1 MSKPLVAIVG
11 RPNVGKSTFFNRVIG
26 EKLAIVEDL
35 PGTTRDRLY
44 GDGEWNGRYFT
55 LIDTGGLQFEHEDEI
70 EAETEGEELTREIAR
85 QTRSQATAAIEEA
98 DVIVF
103 MVDAKTGITS
113 TDREIAE
120 ILRRT
125 NKPVILAA
133 NRADSEERRQNAVEF
148 YELGI
153 GDPIPVSSY
162 HGTNTGDLL
171 DAITENLPPVPETDE
186 LSDIRIAIIGRPNV
200 GKSRLLNSVLGQE
213 RVIVS
218 DMPGTTRDAID
229 TDIIVNGKRITL
241 IDTAGI
247 RRPGRIDI
255 GVEKWSV
262 MRTLRAIN
270 RSNVVLLVVD
280 ASEGITAQ
288 DAHIAGYALEES
300 KGIVLVVNKWDKVEK
315 DTHTMNEYTAKI
327 REQLDF
333 LSYVP
338 MVFTSAKFG
347 QRVNKVLDMALT
359 VAEERHKRVPT
370 ATLNKVVREAVAAH
384 NPATKPGKWLKV
396 LYATQADVDPP
407 TFIFSVNDAKQ
418 VHFSYQR
425 YLENKI
431 REAFGFE
438 GTPLKMVFRSRDEAQ
453 E

>member
-1 MSKPLVAIVG
+1 MTKPLVAIVG

-44 GDGEWNGRYFT
+44 GDAEWNGRFFT
-55 LIDTGGLQFEHEDEI
+55 LIDTGGLEFEAPQPGHPKDEDQ
-70 EAETEGEELTREIAR
+70 AEGIAK
-85 QTRSQATAAIEEA
+85 QTQAQATAAIEEA
-98 DVIVF
+98 DVIIF
-103 MVDAKTGITS
+103 MVDAKTGITT

-125 NKPVILAA
+125 KKPVIVAA
-133 NRADSEERRQNAVEF
+133 NRADSEERRQNSVEF
-148 YELGI
+148 YELGV
-153 GDPIPVSSY
+153 GEPIPISSY

-171 DAITENLPPVPETDE
+171 DAIAENLPPVPEDA
-186 LSDIRIAIIGRPNV
+186 SDDNVKIAIIGRPNV
-200 GKSRLLNSVLGQE
+200 GKSRLLNSLLGQE

-218 DMPGTTRDAID
+218 DVPGTTRDAID
-229 TDIIVNGKRITL
+229 TEITVGDKQVIL

-262 MRTLRAIN
+262 LRTLRAIN

-315 DTHTMNEYTAKI
+315 DTHTMHEYTLKI

-338 MVFTSAKFG
+338 LVFISAKFG
-347 QRVNKVLDMALT
+347 QRVNKVLDTAMQ
-359 VAEERHKRVPT
+359 VSDERLKRVST
-370 ATLNKVVREAVAAH
+370 ATLNKLIREAVAAH

-396 LYATQADVDPP
+396 LYVTQADVNPP

-431 REAFGFE
+431 REAYGFE
-438 GTPLKMVFRSRDEAQ
+438 GTPIKMIFRSRDEDK
-453 E
+453 

>member
-1 MSKPLVAIVG
+1 VG
-11 RPNVGKSTFFNRVIG
+11 RPNVGKSTFFNRVVG
-26 EKLAIVEDL
+26 QKLAIVEDI

-44 GDGEWNGRYFT
+44 GDGEWNGRHFT
-55 LIDTGGLQFEHEDEI
+55 LIDTGGLEFEVTKQEENETDEI
-70 EAETEGEELTREIAR
+70 TR
-85 QTRSQATAAIEEA
+85 QTRNQAQSAIEEA

-103 MVDAKTGITS
+103 MVDAKTGLTAS
-113 TDREIAE
+113 DREIAD

-125 NKPVILAA
+125 QKPVILAA

-148 YELGI
+148 YELGV

-171 DAITENLPPVPETDE
+171 DAITEKLPPEEGEEEINSV
-186 LSDIRIAIIGRPNV
+186 RIAIIGRPNV
-200 GKSRLLNSVLGQE
+200 GKSRLLNSILGQE

-218 DMPGTTRDAID
+218 DVPGTTRDAID
-229 TDIIVNGKRITL
+229 TEIEVNGKEVTL

-247 RRPGRIDI
+247 RRRGHIDQGI
-255 GVEKWSV
+255 EKYSV

-270 RSNVVLLVVD
+270 RSQVVLLVVD

-288 DAHIAGYALEES
+288 DAHIAGYALDAS

-315 DTHTMNEYTAKI
+315 DSNTMKEYTDKI
-327 REQLDF
+327 RQELEF
-333 LSYVP
+333 LSWVP

-347 QRVNKVLDMALT
+347 QRVNKVLDLALH

-370 ATLNKVVREAVAAH
+370 AQLNRLVREAIAEH
-384 NPATKPGKWLKV
+384 NPPTKPGKWLKI
-396 LYATQADVDPP
+396 LYVTQADVDPP
-407 TFIFSVNDAKQ
+407 TFVFSVNDAKQ
-418 VHFSYQR
+418 IHFSYER
-425 YLENKI
+425 YLENKL
-431 REAFGFE
+431 RENFGFE
-438 GTPLKMVFRSRDEAQ
+438 GTPIRLIFRSRDE

>member
-26 EKLAIVEDL
+26 EKLAIVEDI

-55 LIDTGGLQFEHEDEI
+55 LIDTGGLEFETSL
-70 EAETEGEELTREIAR
+70 EAIQQENPTDEIAR
-85 QTRSQATAAIEEA
+85 QTRAQAQAAIEEA

-103 MVDAKTGITS
+103 MVDAKTGLTAA
-113 TDREIAE
+113 DREIAD
-120 ILRRT
+120 ILRNT
-125 NKPVILAA
+125 NKPVVLAA
-133 NRADSEERRQNAVEF
+133 NRADSEERRLNAVEF

-153 GDPIPVSSY
+153 GDPIAVSSY

-171 DAITENLPPVPETDE
+171 DKIAENLPEQPEEAD
-186 LSDIRIAIIGRPNV
+186 DKMIRIAIIGRPNV
-200 GKSRLLNSVLGQE
+200 GKSRLLNSILGQE

-218 DMPGTTRDAID
+218 DVPGTTRDAID
-229 TDIIVNGKRITL
+229 TEIKINDRDVTL

-247 RRPGRIDI
+247 RRRGHIDQGI
-255 GVEKWSV
+255 EKYSV

-288 DAHIAGYALEES
+288 DTHIAGYALEEV

-315 DTHTMNEYTAKI
+315 DTHTMDEYTADI
-327 REQLDF
+327 RQEFDF
-333 LSYVP
+333 MSWVP
-338 MVFTSAKFG
+338 LVFTSAKFG
-347 QRVNKVLDMALT
+347 LRVNKVLDLALH
-359 VAEERHKRVPT
+359 VADERHKRIST
-370 ATLNKVVREAVAAH
+370 SQLNKLVREAVAEHAP
-384 NPATKPGKWLKV
+384 PAKPGKWLKI

-407 TFIFSVNDAKQ
+407 TFIFSVNDAKA
-418 VHFSYQR
+418 VHFSYER
-425 YLENKI
+425 YLENKL
-431 REAFGFE
+431 RTTFGFE
-438 GTPLKMVFRSRDEAQ
+438 GTPIRMIFRGREN
-453 E
+453 EK